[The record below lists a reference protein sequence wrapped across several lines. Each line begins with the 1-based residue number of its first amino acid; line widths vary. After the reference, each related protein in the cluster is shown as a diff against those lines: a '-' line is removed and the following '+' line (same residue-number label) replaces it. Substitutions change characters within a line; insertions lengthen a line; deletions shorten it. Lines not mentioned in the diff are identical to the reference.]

1 MATSER
7 IVSSLAGAAGVRQ
20 ATAEIR
26 FGRPVG
32 PSWRQAMLDFLTIA
46 LGLVIVHAASGASFF
61 AAVAGLSFLS
71 LAAVAAMITIVL
83 AFSGAYPSRAT
94 PIDIGGTEGL
104 VRGLCCASLLLGLS
118 SAAMRTTPP
127 AAALRAVFVLL
138 ALLIL
143 QRELAHVLGGKPA
156 RGGAMARR
164 PFPPAAG
171 DDYMCRCGIPNHPNA
186 PGYLLK
192 RGLDVVVALLVL
204 LLVSPLLLV
213 VAALIRLDSRGPVLI
228 RQRRI
233 GKAGVPFFMWK
244 FRSMHAG
251 VCRYAPSPVSDSDP
265 RLTRVGQALRR
276 LSIDE
281 LPQLMNVLRGEM
293 SLVGPRPEMPFIVRN
308 YQPRERLRLDATP
321 GITGLWQISPARA
334 MPIHQN
340 LELDL
345 FYIANRNIF
354 LDLAIL
360 LRTLT
365 AVVRGIGAT

>member
-1 MATSER
+1 
-7 IVSSLAGAAGVRQ
+7 
-20 ATAEIR
+20 
-26 FGRPVG
+26 
-32 PSWRQAMLDFLTIA
+32 MLDFLTIA